1 MEIWLAFSSFEE
13 MEKAHE
19 YPIKGVLTNPTVIS
33 ALEMNWKEAVTRM
46 NEIGDLPLGLQVV
59 STKRNEMIEEIK
71 TFNRIV
77 DKKRLIIK
85 LPFCPSTLQV
95 ASFVKQLGL
104 EVNIAAICSFTQA
117 VVALETDI
125 EYLSIYVGRVS
136 DGGGDGMQLIHQ
148 VKDYVHGC
156 HKNTM
161 ILAASIRTAQQLEE
175 VALAGADAAVIT
187 FDVLEEAIKSRLTDE
202 SIEKFTVDWA
212 NTTRF

>member
-33 ALEMNWKEAVTRM
+33 VLEMNWKEAVTRM
-46 NEIGDLPLGLQVV
+46 NDIGDLPLGLQVV
-59 STKRNEMIEEIK
+59 STKRNEMIEEIN

-77 DKKRLIIK
+77 NKKRLIIK
-85 LPFCPSTLQV
+85 LPFCLSALQV
-95 ASFVKQLGL
+95 TPFIKQLGH
-104 EVNIAAICSFTQA
+104 EVNIAAVCTFTQA
-117 VVALETDI
+117 IVALEINI

-136 DGGGDGMQLIHQ
+136 DGGGDGMQLIRQ
-148 VKDYVHGC
+148 VKDYAHRC
-156 HKNTM
+156 HKNTV

-187 FDVLEEAIKSRLTDE
+187 FDLLEEVMKSRLTDE
-202 SIEKFTVDWA
+202 SIEKFTADWA
-212 NTTRF
+212 NIARL